1 MNAAA
6 FQTALAVN
14 GHAIPVD
21 PFALARLPG
30 DVFEVRHILRG
41 LDLDDE
47 QIAAA
52 EAAVEMVRLGRY
64 PPPVGSAA

>member
-6 FQTALAVN
+6 VQTTLAVDA
-14 GHAIPVD
+14 HAVPVD
-21 PFALARLPG
+21 PAALAEEPG
-30 DVFEVRHILRG
+30 DIFAVRHILRG

-52 EAAVEMVRLGRY
+52 EAAVELVHEGRY
-64 PPPVGSAA
+64 PRRAA